1 INHTGEH
8 AILPQGTPLTLG
20 LPGKGKDFEV
30 LGIPLGGKGFHVV
43 ELASP
48 ALGNALLGRNVP
60 RYVAAGALVT
70 DMAVHFKWGRE
81 SSLVWV
87 TQLS

>member
-1 INHTGEH
+1 SSRIADDDATIAQWLRKLDKANADDFETRQLPGDKTETINHTGEH

-43 ELASP
+43 ELA
-48 ALGNALLGRNVP
+48 
-60 RYVAAGALVT
+60 
-70 DMAVHFKWGRE
+70 
-81 SSLVWV
+81 
-87 TQLS
+87 